1 MPARNH
7 DGRFNGDWFIDWSD
21 MTVQI
26 FIHNERARVKIGP
39 GHWFRSHSDQALDY
53 LDNAARN
60 DDPMIWS
67 EGNWSSVLIP

>member
-7 DGRFNGDWFIDWSD
+7 DGRFNGDWIIDWSD

-26 FIHNERARVKIGP
+26 VIHNDRARTKVGP

-67 EGNWSSVLIP
+67 EGDWGPVLAS